1 MSDQKFFIAWR
12 IWRIFLVG
20 LAFAVGLFVYKVNQ
34 PVHAQLAGG
43 GGFQY
48 KKITTDVC
56 TVVQPTSAQLNA
68 IIVSSPGSTWTI
80 QIFDN
85 ASACSGT
92 AIFGATAVAVPAAAT
107 KLEFNIQAINGIAV
121 LTAGTTP
128 GELTVTY
135 R

>member
-1 MSDQKFFIAWR
+1 MVNKKTVFALLFI
-12 IWRIFLVG
+12 
-20 LAFAVGLFVYKVNQ
+20 FAALLLTYTAER

-48 KKITTDVC
+48 KKITTNVC
-56 TVVQPTSAQLNA
+56 TIVNPSSVQLNA
-68 IIVSSPGSTWTI
+68 VIVSSPGSAWTI

-92 AIFGATAVAVPAAAT
+92 AIFGATAVTVPAAAT
-107 KLEFNIQAINGIAV
+107 KVEFNVQATNGLAV

-128 GELTVTY
+128 GEITVTF

>member
-1 MSDQKFFIAWR
+1 MSDNKRAGLLA
-12 IWRIFLVG
+12 IFLLGV
-20 LAFAVGLFVYKVNQ
+20 AVILSGINTL
-34 PVHAQLAGG
+34 PAVHAQLAGG

>member
-1 MSDQKFFIAWR
+1 MSDNKGVGLLA
-12 IWRIFLVG
+12 IFLLGV
-20 LAFAVGLFVYKVNQ
+20 AVILSGINT
-34 PVHAQLAGG
+34 PPAVHAQLAGG

-48 KKITTDVC
+48 KKITTNVC

-68 IIVSSPGSTWTI
+68 FIVSSPGSAWTI